1 MIFNLDIVIQKCEIE
16 KLGLREQLIE
26 WGGESFSQ
34 EPMKY
39 VSSTNFTFEQVVDLS
54 YYSKL
59 LGIDLNEKS
68 YIALTLS
75 GEELF
80 DLEFAINSKKEK
92 LTDNLLLSFFTKLV
106 KLNEFY
112 LFLIREDENIK
123 SRYFVQTEKELR
135 AILYESL
142 TWSTQTDVLV
152 LKGAL
157 I

>member
-1 MIFNLDIVIQKCEIE
+1 MIFNLDIVIQKREIE

-39 VSSTNFTFEQVVDLS
+39 VSSTNFTFEQVVDLN

-123 SRYFVQTEKELR
+123 SRYFVETEKELR

-152 LKGAL
+152 LKGSL